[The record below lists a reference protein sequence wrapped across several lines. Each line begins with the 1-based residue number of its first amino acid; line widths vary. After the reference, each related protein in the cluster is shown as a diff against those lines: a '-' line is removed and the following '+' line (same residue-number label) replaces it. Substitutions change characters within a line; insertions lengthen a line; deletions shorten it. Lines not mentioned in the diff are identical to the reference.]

1 LNSVSPSS
9 GLIEQHYADGASAV
23 AALVAEVTACLRAAL
38 AARGVASLIVSGG
51 KSPIAFFNALSR
63 QNLDWTNVW
72 ISLADERWLEPT
84 SADSNA
90 HLVREHLWVAE
101 AAAAH
106 FVPLKSPAATP
117 QTGLAASTALL
128 AAIPQPFDVVV
139 LGMGE
144 DGHTASLFP
153 GADGLA
159 AALDANNPVPL
170 VAIDPP
176 SAPYPRIS
184 MTLSAL
190 LNSRQLFLP
199 LHGAS
204 KRAVYRNA
212 AQETSG
218 ARYPITAF
226 LHQKTT
232 PLTVLLSD

>member
-9 GLIEQHYADGASAV
+9 GLIERHYADGANAV

-38 AARGVASLIVSGG
+38 AVRGVASLIVSGG

-63 QNLDWTNVW
+63 QHLDWTNVW

-159 AALDANNPVPL
+159 AALDANNPAPL

>member
-1 LNSVSPSS
+1 MNSVSPL
-9 GLIEQHYADGASAV
+9 GRLTEQHYADAAGAV
-23 AALVAEVTACLRAAL
+23 AALVNQVTAQLGAAL

-63 QNLDWTNVW
+63 QHLDWTNVW

-90 HLVREHLWVAE
+90 NLVLEHLRVAE
-101 AAAAH
+101 AAVAH
-106 FVPLKSPAATP
+106 FVPLKSSAATP
-117 QTGLAASTALL
+117 QAGLADSMAML
-128 AAIPQPFDVVV
+128 ATIPQPFDVVV

-159 AALDANNPVPL
+159 AALDANNPAPL
-170 VAIDPP
+170 VAINPP

-212 AQETSG
+212 AQEISG

>member
-9 GLIEQHYADGASAV
+9 GLIERHYADGASAV

-63 QNLDWTNVW
+63 QHLDWTNVW

-117 QTGLAASTALL
+117 TAGLAAS
-128 AAIPQPFDVVV
+128 AAIFTAVPRPFDVVV

-153 GADGLA
+153 GAENLA
-159 AALDANNPVPL
+159 AALDPNGIETL

-176 SAPYPRIS
+176 EAPYPRIS
-184 MTLSAL
+184 LTATAL
-190 LNSRQLFLP
+190 LDCRQLYLSIQ
-199 LHGAS
+199 GAT
-204 KRAVYRNA
+204 KRAIYRA
-212 AQETSG
+212 ATQRADSQ
-218 ARYPITAF
+218 RYPIAAILAATR
-226 LHQKTT
+226 T
-232 PLTVLLSD
+232 PITVMIAD

>member
-1 LNSVSPSS
+1 MNSASPA
-9 GLIEQHYADGASAV
+9 GRLIEQHYADAASAV
-23 AALVAEVTACLRAAL
+23 AALVNQVTAQLGAAL

-63 QNLDWTNVW
+63 QHLDWTNVW

-90 HLVREHLWVAE
+90 HLVHEHLRVAE

-106 FVPLKSPAATP
+106 FVPLKSSAATP
-117 QTGLAASTALL
+117 RAGLAASTALL

-159 AALDANNPVPL
+159 AALDANNPLPL

-176 SAPYPRIS
+176 SAPHPRIS
-184 MTLSAL
+184 MSLSAL

-199 LHGAS
+199 LHGAN
-204 KRAVYRNA
+204 KHAVYRNA

-218 ARYPITAF
+218 VRYPITAF
-226 LHQKTT
+226 LRQQTT
-232 PLTVLLSD
+232 ALTVLLSD

>member
-1 LNSVSPSS
+1 LNSVSPL
-9 GLIEQHYADGASAV
+9 GRLIEQHYADAASAV
-23 AALVAEVTACLRAAL
+23 AALVNQVTAQLGAAL

-63 QNLDWTNVW
+63 QHLDWTNVW

-90 HLVREHLWVAE
+90 HLVHEHLRVAE

-106 FVPLKSPAATP
+106 FVPLKSSAATP
-117 QTGLAASTALL
+117 QAGLAASTALL
-128 AAIPQPFDVVV
+128 AVIPRPFDVVV

-159 AALDANNPVPL
+159 AALDANNPAPL
-170 VAIDPP
+170 VAIDPS

-190 LNSRQLFLP
+190 LNSRHLFLP

-204 KRAVYRNA
+204 KHVVYYSALREA
-212 AQETSG
+212 SSE
-218 ARYPITAF
+218 RYPITAF
-226 LHQKTT
+226 LQQKTT
-232 PLTVLLSD
+232 TLTVLLSD